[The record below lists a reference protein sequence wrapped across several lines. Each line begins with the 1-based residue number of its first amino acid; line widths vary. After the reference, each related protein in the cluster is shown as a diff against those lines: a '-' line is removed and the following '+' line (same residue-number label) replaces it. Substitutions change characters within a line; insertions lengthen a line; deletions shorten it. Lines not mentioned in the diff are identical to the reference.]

1 MALSVCGDDG
11 SLPLGRV
18 LTITV
23 KAAVATQTL
32 ARNIT
37 RQNAKKKNR
46 VSRKKCVGNKQLAT
60 RAPFNAGEEHVFRS
74 FDVNVVRLIN
84 KILLTSGAFN

>member
-1 MALSVCGDDG
+1 MAFSVCGDDG

-23 KAAVATQTL
+23 KAAVATHTL

-37 RQNAKKKNR
+37 SKTQKKNR
-46 VSRKKCVGNKQLAT
+46 VSRKKCVGNKQLVT
-60 RAPFNAGEEHVFRS
+60 RAPFNTGEEHVFRS